1 MNEADQYRANAAE
14 CRRMAEIAPNESDK
28 QAWLDMAKSWSFL
41 TMCRASIGEL
51 PHAAEGELGTKLFN
65 QFAAIVPTPFLGLA
79 RPTAPLTGFLVRII
93 HRIARNLQSIRRA
106 RA

>member
-28 QAWLDMAKSWSFL
+28 QAWLDMAKSWSLL
-41 TMCRASIGEL
+41 TMCRASTGEL
-51 PHAAEGELGTKLFN
+51 SHAAEGELGTKLFN

-79 RPTAPLTGFLVRII
+79 APLTGFLVRII

-106 RA
+106 CA